1 MLVGIPGETSM
12 KNSNFL
18 LLASA
23 CWLAHG
29 AALAQSGATVEWPYY
44 GGNSY
49 AQHYSPLDQITA
61 ANVADLEVVWR
72 WSAANFGPR
81 PEARSQIT
89 PLMIDGVLYATAGT
103 TRSIVAIDARS
114 GETIWVWR
122 PNEGE
127 RFDAAPRKMS
137 GRGVAYWTDGDGDRR
152 IITVTPGFHLAALDA
167 GTGRPIESFGE
178 DGIVDI
184 MDYIRG
190 PEDNIIIGSTSPPMV
205 VNDVII
211 VGPAHGVGAR
221 PNSRTQTKG
230 DIQAFDVRTGRRLWT
245 FHTIPAEGEF
255 GYDTWLERSAEY
267 TGNAGAWGPLS
278 ADPELGMV
286 YIPVEAPT
294 GDFYGGPR
302 PGNNLFG
309 NSLVALDI
317 ETGERVW
324 HYQLI
329 HHDIWDWDNPTAP
342 ILLDV
347 TIDGRPVK
355 AVVQTTKQSFAYAF
369 NRETGEPLWPIEEV
383 PVATSDVPG
392 EWTAPTQ
399 PKPTKPAAY
408 DRQGF
413 SVDDLI
419 DFTPEIRA
427 AALASIEDLRL
438 GPMFTPA
445 SLVNAADGTRGTLML
460 PNYGGGTNWEG
471 GAADPETGFLY
482 VPSSTDPAVAALRE
496 DRGTDVNYT
505 FVAGQVPEPLGL
517 PLVKPPWSRITAID
531 MNTGEHA
538 WMVPNGDT
546 PEEIASNPALA
557 GVELPQTGGFTNA
570 MLLVTKTLL
579 LAGEGWGGAPVIR
592 ALDKA
597 TGATIAEIT
606 LPGAT
611 GAKPMTYMLDGRQ
624 YLVVSVGQ
632 PGTAELVALAL
643 PD

>member
-1 MLVGIPGETSM
+1 L
-12 KNSNFL
+12 KNQTAL
-18 LLASA
+18 LLAAA
-23 CWLAHG
+23 CSLCHG
-29 AALAQSGATVEWPYY
+29 TALAQAGAMVEWPYY
-44 GGNSY
+44 GGNSF
-49 AQHYSPLDQITA
+49 AQHYSPLDQINA
-61 ANVADLEVVWR
+61 SNVGQLEVVWR

-114 GETIWVWR
+114 GETLWVWR

-137 GRGVAYWTDGDGDRR
+137 GRGVAYWTDGEGDRR

-167 GTGRPIESFGE
+167 ETGRPVESFGD

-184 MDYIRG
+184 MEYIRG

-205 VNDVII
+205 VNDVIV

-221 PNSRTQTKG
+221 PNAMAQTKG

-278 ADPELGMV
+278 ADPALGMV

-302 PGNNLFG
+302 PGNNLFA

-347 TIDGRPVK
+347 TIDGRAVK
-355 AVVQTTKQSFAYAF
+355 AVVQPTKQAFAYAF

-383 PVATSDVPG
+383 EVAPSDVPG
-392 EWTAPTQ
+392 EWTSPTQ
-399 PKPTKPAAY
+399 PKPTRPAAY

-427 AALASIEDLRL
+427 AALASIDGLRL

-445 SLVNAADGTRGTLML
+445 SLASAEDGTRGTLML

-471 GAADPETGFLY
+471 GAADPETGFFY
-482 VPSSTDPAVAALRE
+482 VPSITDPAVASVRA
-496 DRGTDVNYT
+496 DAGTDVGYT
-505 FVAGQVPEPLGL
+505 FVAGQVPQPMDL

-538 WMVPNGDT
+538 WMVPNGAT
-546 PEEIASNPALA
+546 PDEIRNNPALA
-557 GVELPQTGGFTNA
+557 GVELPQTGGFSHA

-579 LAGEGWGGAPVIR
+579 FVGEGWNGAPVIR

-597 TGATIAEIT
+597 TGATIAEVT

-624 YLVVSVGQ
+624 YLVVSIGQ
-632 PGTAELVALAL
+632 PGPAELVALAL

>member
-1 MLVGIPGETSM
+1 M
-12 KNSNFL
+12 KYPTAL
-18 LLASA
+18 LLAA
-23 CWLAHG
+23 AGWIAHG

-49 AQHYSPLDQITA
+49 AQHYSPLDQINA
-61 ANVADLEVVWR
+61 SNVGQLEVVWR

-114 GETIWVWR
+114 GETLWVWR

-167 GTGRPIESFGE
+167 ETGRPIESFGE

-184 MDYIRG
+184 MDYVRG
-190 PEDNIIIGSTSPPMV
+190 PEDNVIIGSTSPPMV
-205 VNDVII
+205 VNDVIV

-221 PNSRTQTKG
+221 PNSRAQSKG

-355 AVVQTTKQSFAYAF
+355 AVVQTTKQAFAYAF

-383 PVATSDVPG
+383 PVAPSDVPG

-399 PKPTKPAAY
+399 PKPTRPAAY
-408 DRQGF
+408 DRQGV

-427 AALASIEDLRL
+427 AALAEIEGLRL

-445 SLVNAADGTRGTLML
+445 SLANAPDGTRGTLML

-471 GAADPETGFLY
+471 GAADPETGYLY
-482 VPSSTDPAVAALRE
+482 VPSNTSPAVASVRA
-496 DRGTDVNYT
+496 DPGTDVEYT
-505 FVAGQVPEPLGL
+505 FVAGQVPQPMDL

-538 WMVPNGDT
+538 WMVPNGAT
-546 PEEIASNPALA
+546 PEEIANNPALA
-557 GVELPQTGGFTNA
+557 GVELPQTGGFTRA

-579 LAGEGWGGAPVIR
+579 FAGEGWSGAPVIR

-597 TGATIAEIT
+597 TGATIAEVT

-624 YLVVSVGQ
+624 YLVVSIGQ
-632 PGTAELVALAL
+632 PGPAELVALAL

>member
-1 MLVGIPGETSM
+1 MLGRHPGETRM
-12 KNSNFL
+12 KNTNIL
-18 LLASA
+18 LLAAA
-23 CWLAHG
+23 CWLAQCP
-29 AALAQSGATVEWPYY
+29 ALAQSGATVEWPYY

-49 AQHYSPLDQITA
+49 AQHYSPLDQINA
-61 ANVADLEVVWR
+61 SNVGELEVVWR

-167 GTGRPIESFGE
+167 DTGRPVESFGD

-221 PNSRTQTKG
+221 PNSKTQTKG
-230 DIQAFDVRTGRRLWT
+230 DIQAFDARTGRRLWT

-355 AVVQTTKQSFAYAF
+355 AVVQTTKQAFAYAF

-399 PKPTKPAAY
+399 PKPTRPAAY
-408 DRQGF
+408 DRQGV

-427 AALASIEDLRL
+427 AALAEIEDLRL
-438 GPMFTPA
+438 GPMFTPV

-471 GAADPETGFLY
+471 GAADPETGYLY
-482 VPSSTDPAVAALRE
+482 VPSSTSPAVVSVRE
-496 DRGTDVNYT
+496 DSGTDVNYT
-505 FVAGQVPEPLGL
+505 FVAGQVPQPLGL

-538 WMVPNGDT
+538 WMVPNGAT
-546 PEEIASNPALA
+546 PDEVANNPALA
-557 GVELPQTGGFTNA
+557 GVELPPTGGFTRA

-579 LAGEGWGGAPVIR
+579 FAGEGWNGAPVIR

-597 TGATIAEIT
+597 TGATIAEVT

-624 YLVVSVGQ
+624 YLVVSIGQ
-632 PGTAELVALAL
+632 PGPAELVALAL

>member
-1 MLVGIPGETSM
+1 M
-12 KNSNFL
+12 KNQTAL
-18 LLASA
+18 LLAAA
-23 CWLAHG
+23 CSLCHG
-29 AALAQSGATVEWPYY
+29 TALAQAGAMVEWPYY
-44 GGNSY
+44 GGNSF
-49 AQHYSPLDQITA
+49 AQHYSPLDQINA
-61 ANVADLEVVWR
+61 SNVGQLEVVWR

-114 GETIWVWR
+114 GETLWVWR

-137 GRGVAYWTDGDGDRR
+137 GRGVAYWTDGEGDRR

-167 GTGRPIESFGE
+167 ETGRPVESFGD

-184 MDYIRG
+184 MEYIRG

-205 VNDVII
+205 VNDVIV

-221 PNSRTQTKG
+221 PNAMAQTKG

-278 ADPELGMV
+278 ADPALGMV

-302 PGNNLFG
+302 PGNNLFA

-347 TIDGRPVK
+347 TIDGRAVK
-355 AVVQTTKQSFAYAF
+355 AVVQPTKQAFAYAF

-383 PVATSDVPG
+383 EVAPSDVPG
-392 EWTAPTQ
+392 EWTSPTQ
-399 PKPTKPAAY
+399 PKPTRPAAY

-427 AALASIEDLRL
+427 AALASIDGLRL

-445 SLVNAADGTRGTLML
+445 SLASAEDGTRGTLML

-471 GAADPETGFLY
+471 GAADPETGFFY
-482 VPSSTDPAVAALRE
+482 VPSITDPAVASVRA
-496 DRGTDVNYT
+496 DAGTDVGYT
-505 FVAGQVPEPLGL
+505 FVAGQVPQPMDL

-538 WMVPNGDT
+538 WMVPNGAT
-546 PEEIASNPALA
+546 PDEIRNNPALA
-557 GVELPQTGGFTNA
+557 GVELPQTGGFSHA

-579 LAGEGWGGAPVIR
+579 FVGEGWNGAPVIR

-597 TGATIAEIT
+597 TGATIAEVT

-624 YLVVSVGQ
+624 YLVVSIGQ
-632 PGTAELVALAL
+632 PGPAELVALAL

>member
-1 MLVGIPGETSM
+1 M
-12 KNSNFL
+12 KNPTAL
-18 LLASA
+18 LLTTVCSLAS
-23 CWLAHG
+23 G
-29 AALAQSGATVEWPYY
+29 AALAQSDAMVEWPYY

-61 ANVADLEVVWR
+61 ANVGQLEVVWR

-81 PEARSQIT
+81 PEARGQIT

-114 GETIWVWR
+114 GETLWVWR

-137 GRGVAYWTDGDGDRR
+137 GRGVAYWTDGNGDER

-167 GTGRPIESFGE
+167 DTGQPVEDFGE
-178 DGIVDI
+178 NGIVDI

-190 PEDNIIIGSTSPPMV
+190 PADNIIIGSTSPPMV

-221 PNSRTQTKG
+221 PNSMTQTKG

-255 GYDTWLERSAEY
+255 GYETWLEGSAEY

-286 YIPVEAPT
+286 YIPVEAAT

-302 PGNNLFG
+302 PGENLFA

-324 HYQLI
+324 HFQMI

-355 AVVQTTKQSFAYAF
+355 AVVQPTKQAFAYAF

-383 PVATSDVPG
+383 PVAASDVPG
-392 EWTAPTQ
+392 EWTSPTQ
-399 PKPTKPAAY
+399 PKPTRPAAY

-427 AALASIEDLRL
+427 AALAAIEGLRL
-438 GPMFTPA
+438 GPMFTPPSLA
-445 SLVNAADGTRGTLML
+445 SAGDGTRGTLML
-460 PNYGGGTNWEG
+460 PNYDGGTNWEG

-482 VPSSTDPAVAALRE
+482 VPSNTRPAVASVRE
-496 DRGTDVNYT
+496 DRGTDVGYT
-505 FVAGQVPEPLGL
+505 FVAGQVPQVMGL

-538 WMVPNGDT
+538 WMVPNGAT
-546 PEEIASNPALA
+546 PEEIANNPALA
-557 GVELPQTGGFTNA
+557 GVELPQTGGFTRA

-579 LAGEGWGGAPVIR
+579 FAGEGWNGAPVIR

-597 TGATIAEIT
+597 TGATIAEIE

-611 GAKPMTYMLDGRQ
+611 GAKPMTYLLDGRQ
-624 YLVVSVGQ
+624 YVVVSIGQ
-632 PGTAELVALAL
+632 PGPAELVALAL
-643 PD
+643 PN